1 MRPTLLE
8 ICCIVV
14 LVLIAAC
21 TVIIG
26 NENSPSKVDD
36 NDTEILTRLGK

>member
-1 MRPTLLE
+1 MKPTLTQV
-8 ICCIVV
+8 CCVVV

-26 NENSPSKVDD
+26 NDNAPTQTDN
-36 NDTEILTRLGK
+36 NDTDVMTGLRD